1 MAKWD
6 ADSRH
11 VSAGLWVTNEA
22 DYDAHAFRVARGD
35 ITAMTPFGLSAAA
48 ALWLKPAAGNKKST
62 GKSPS
67 TESV

>member
-1 MAKWD
+1 M
-6 ADSRH
+6 
-11 VSAGLWVTNEA
+11 TNEA